1 MTLTKQQAAIA
12 YINGETVQFKA
23 GEKWMLVNQYYLF
36 DHYSTFRIKPE
47 HEELVRQMRVDWEKS
62 SKLTPN
68 LRLEWHPETYE
79 LIKAEIIK

>member
-1 MTLTKQQAAIA
+1 MSLTKQEAVLA

-47 HEELVRQMRVDWEKS
+47 KEELVRQLRADWAHTGKA
-62 SKLTPN
+62 TPN